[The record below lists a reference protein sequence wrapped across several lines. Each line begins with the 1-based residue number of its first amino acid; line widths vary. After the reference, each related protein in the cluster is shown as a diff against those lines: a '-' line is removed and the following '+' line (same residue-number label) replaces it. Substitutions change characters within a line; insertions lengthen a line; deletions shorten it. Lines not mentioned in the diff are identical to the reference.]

1 MALFYQSGRV
11 SRFAVGTPGFSTET
25 DLVLLV
31 DGAIGVSTLAPR
43 GAIDTPNISIRGD
56 IIDSAEET
64 GAIGYFLTQ
73 DVNGVRWIAA
83 SPSDLTFIRVFENG
97 VQTPGFSSVSGL
109 NFIAQDDYFL
119 EVDQNPGDPNLAD
132 IKFNNPWIKIGYGE
146 TFTNFGLSTS
156 FGSDGTFWSL
166 PGYGT
171 STASGITSVG
181 IGTDRPTEDFQVGIG
196 STGVTIEGEL
206 GRLTA
211 QIIKAKNLELDGN
224 ISAKSIVIDPGI
236 ATFRG
241 NVDAQGISSFSG
253 DVIAGVATV
262 QDLTAV
268 SFFGQNVLTGIT
280 TLGVGIGSTEFT
292 IVASNFESQGA
303 IGTFAVDLYV
313 GNDLYVGGEQFVDQ
327 LNANN
332 VSITGIATINEFE
345 SLVGQSTF
353 FTVGVVTAGQI
364 GFNTGIGTALTI
376 EKGVIGL
383 ATITDALI
391 GVSTIGFADIADANI
406 TGIVTVTEIDVEVI
420 DIERAA
426 VGVLTVGFGKSE
438 SDGTFFRTGVGT
450 IVGFTTVTGDFFVD
464 GDLTVTQQ
472 FTVKDLGAENL
483 EVTGIGTIVNLL
495 SDVGIV
501 TTLFTEGQ
509 VNTGLSTFQEIFT
522 EDLTALSGEIGGIDF
537 PGSGDIAGDD
547 LEFETGRIGIL
558 TGNILDYNIGIF
570 TAISAGVGTI
580 STITGTSLTYS
591 DFSTI
596 NGVSFG
602 NTEVV
607 INQTLRVLD
616 QNEFGIELGDIS
628 DPRTGLTTVA
638 GDLYV
643 GNDLYVGGEQ
653 FIKQLNTENINVSGI
668 ATVNNLELNSGIAT
682 QLDIDYL
689 EVGLG
694 TITNLLSTASTITQ
708 LDAVTVA
715 VSTDPNKFPTIP
727 GQLFAD
733 SSFIE
738 FAVATNEQIQN
749 KITVG
754 FVDEGVIQLNG
765 VLNVVGLSTF
775 ASDVDVNADLDVSGL
790 TSTRDLFVSGIA
802 TINLLDV
809 DQIEA
814 DAINTGIATVRD
826 LTVTG
831 VTTFQ
836 GEVTI
841 EDIIFINQEV
851 TGVSTVTNQIVTG
864 ITTINEARIGFASV
878 GVATVGLLSA
888 TDAEISTI
896 EFENA
901 SGDRIDV
908 DYASIGDDENN
919 GALNVLGVST
929 FTGLTTFG
937 GDVFISGDLTV
948 SGVTS
953 FAQLD
958 AEQSQIGILTVSKIL
973 DSNGFLDAT
982 NLNVTDS
989 FQSIAGVSTLGFTT
1003 ITDSLH
1009 IENNLYVGGI
1019 TTFAGVVNIEE
1030 TSFVNQEV
1038 TGISTVNELFFNI
1051 GIGTQL
1057 DVGILTAQ
1065 QLHVTGVATFKDNV
1079 DIDGSLDVGLGS
1091 ITTQDLY
1098 VTGKAE
1104 IQEADIFDADIE
1116 KLSVTYQTA
1125 GITTTNTAEIGD
1137 LTVTGIASVANFI
1150 SSESTFNGP
1159 SFFNDDLD
1167 IQANV
1172 ELNGFLRVND
1182 SFTSGVSTVNVA
1194 DIFQLEAD
1202 EADITDAFIST
1213 SRIGFSSIGVLNVG
1227 FGSTNQGSFIRT
1239 GVGTIVGFTSITGDL
1254 FIDGNLTV
1262 TGVQSVGQLDA
1273 NQSRIGIL
1281 TVFESIN
1288 LKGDFLQEGTGIST
1302 FTDFFSPVGLVSSL
1316 TVGDINVTGIATA
1329 PRIEVTDLLVQR
1341 NLQVNG
1347 ISSLGAPG
1355 PLGITTTLGDLY
1367 VGGDLFVKDDIFYDE
1382 IVGRN
1387 LFITGIGTIADLR
1400 AGIATIQTL
1409 NGNDLTFDTA
1419 TIRQGT
1425 ILSGNI
1431 TNIVSTAATITTVEV
1446 LSGASISGFLTS
1458 IDSALFEKD
1467 VQIDGEL
1474 DILGPITGSDI
1485 LLSGSIAGIGQS
1497 FRTGDITSIISN
1509 DILSNFIQV
1518 GVAATFNL
1526 LEANSIESLTLVT
1539 GDIVTGNISNT
1550 GLTTTF
1556 DLEVYGT
1563 ANLEDL
1569 FVNGETI
1576 FQNTVN
1582 FARDLVVGGNIEA
1595 AAGIITALDV
1605 IVGRNL
1611 EVSGVTTTTSLLV
1624 NGGTF
1629 SATGLSSFSNGLS
1642 VENGLNVD
1650 FFIANSGVVTSI
1662 QSEDLTSTNVTVT
1675 QQLEFVNSNS
1685 SGIITAND
1693 LDVNGIALFETIQ
1706 SGDINS
1712 DTGSFNAL
1720 SVDDLTYVIGV
1731 GSDLTVGS
1739 AGITTASID
1748 ELSSLDINTN
1758 SITAGIVTVST
1769 KLSYDDIVSTQ
1780 AAQLDSFTATQ
1791 QAVITIPVGARS
1803 VEFSVTVEDASDIH
1817 TTKITSARKGAN
1829 VFWNEYST
1837 VVSNTDLAEFDVV
1850 DVAGETVLL
1859 ATPIGAA
1866 LTRFTVYA
1874 IVHI

>member
-43 GAIDTPNISIRGD
+43 GAIDTPDISIRRD
-56 IIDSAEET
+56 IIDSAQET

-73 DVNGVRWIAA
+73 DVEGVRWIAA

-109 NFIAQDDYFL
+109 NFISQDEYFL
-119 EVDQNPGDPNLAD
+119 EVEQNPGDPNLAD
-132 IKFNNPWIKIGYGE
+132 IKFNNPWIKIGYGD
-146 TFTNFGLSTS
+146 NFGLSTS

-171 STASGITSVG
+171 SQASGITSVG
-181 IGTDRPTEDFQVGIG
+181 IGTDQPREDFQVGIG

-206 GRLTA
+206 GRVTA

-224 ISAKSIVIDPGI
+224 ISAESLIIDPGI

-241 NVDAQGISSFSG
+241 NIDAQGISSFSG
-253 DVIAGVATV
+253 PLIAGIATI

-268 SFFGQNVLTGIT
+268 SFFGENVLTGVT
-280 TLGVGIGSTEFT
+280 TLGVGLGSEAFT
-292 IVASNFESQGA
+292 TVVSNFESLGA

-313 GNDLYVGGEQFVDQ
+313 GNDLYVGGEQFVEQ

-332 VSITGIATINEFE
+332 AVISGIATINEFE
-345 SLVGQSTF
+345 SLVGQSTN
-353 FTVGVVTAGQI
+353 FTAGIITAGQI

-376 EKGVIGL
+376 QRGVIGL

-391 GVSTIGFADIADANI
+391 GVSTIGFADITDANI
-406 TGIVTVTEIDVEVI
+406 SGIATVTEIDVEVI

-426 VGVLTVGFGKSE
+426 VGFLTVGFGKSE
-438 SDGTFFRTGVGT
+438 TDGTFFRTGIGT
-450 IVGFTTVTGDFFVD
+450 IVGFTTVTGDFFID
-464 GDLTVTQQ
+464 GDLTVTDE

-483 EVTGIGTIVNLL
+483 LVTGIGTVVNLV
-495 SDVGIV
+495 SNVGVV
-501 TTLFTEGQ
+501 TSLFTEGQ
-509 VNTGLSTFQEIFT
+509 VNTGIITSAVVETGEIRA
-522 EDLTALSGEIGGIDF
+522 DSGFIGGINF

-570 TAISAGVGTI
+570 TYLSAGVGTI
-580 STITGTSLTYS
+580 STITGTNLSYS

-596 NGVSFG
+596 NGVAFG

-607 INQTLRVLD
+607 VNQTLKVLD
-616 QNEFGIELGDIS
+616 QNKFGIELGDIS
-628 DPRTGLTTVA
+628 DPRVGLTTIA
-638 GDLYV
+638 GDAYV
-643 GNDLYVGGEQ
+643 GKDLYVGGQQ
-653 FIKQLNTENINVSGI
+653 FIKQLNTENISVTGI
-668 ATVNNLELNSGIAT
+668 ATINNLEFNSGIAT

-694 TITNLLSTASTITQ
+694 TITNLLSTASTITA
-708 LDAVTVA
+708 LDARTVA

-738 FAVATNEQIQN
+738 FAVATNEQIQERL
-749 KITVG
+749 TVG
-754 FVDEGVIQLNG
+754 FVDEGEIRVNG
-765 VLNVVGLSTF
+765 VLNVSGLSTF
-775 ASDVDVNADLDVSGL
+775 SDDVDINAHLEVSGL
-790 TSTRDLFVSGIA
+790 TTTSYLYAGVG
-802 TINLLDV
+802 TILQLETDF
-809 DQIEA
+809 IET

-851 TGVSTVTNQIVTG
+851 TGVSTVRDQIVTG
-864 ITTINEARIGFASV
+864 IATINDARIGVASI
-878 GVATVGLLSA
+878 GIATVGLLSA
-888 TDAEISTI
+888 TRAEISTI
-896 EFENA
+896 EFGKATGEYVA
-901 SGDRIDV
+901 VGYGSF
-908 DYASIGDDENN
+908 GDDENQ

-929 FTGLTTFG
+929 FTGLTTFT
-937 GDVFISGDLTV
+937 GDVYIRGDLSVT
-948 SGVTS
+948 GVTS
-953 FAQLD
+953 FKQLD

-982 NLNVTDS
+982 NLNVTDNFKS
-989 FQSIAGVSTLGFTT
+989 TAGVSTLGFTT

-1009 IENNLYVGGI
+1009 IDNNLYVGGI

-1038 TGISTVNELFFNI
+1038 TGISTINNLFFNI

-1057 DVGILTAQ
+1057 QVGILTANT
-1065 QLHVTGVATFKDNV
+1065 LEVTGVSTFNDNITV
-1079 DIDGSLDVGLGS
+1079 IGDIDAGVGT
-1091 ITTQDLY
+1091 IFAQDLE
-1098 VTGKAE
+1098 VSGEAT
-1104 IQEADIFDADIE
+1104 INIADIFDAKVE
-1116 KLSVTYQTA
+1116 NSTVTYETV
-1125 GITTTNTAEIGD
+1125 GVSTINVAEIGD

-1159 SFFNDDLD
+1159 SFFYDDLE
-1167 IQANV
+1167 IQADV

-1182 SFTSGVSTVNVA
+1182 TFTTGVSTVNVA

-1213 SRIGFSSIGVLNVG
+1213 SRIGFSSIGYLNVG
-1227 FGSTNQGSFIRT
+1227 FGSTAQGSFFRT
-1239 GVGTIVGFTSITGDL
+1239 GVGTIVGFTTITGNL
-1254 FIDGNLTV
+1254 FLDGDLTV

-1281 TVFESIN
+1281 TVFDAIN
-1288 LKGDFLQEGTGIST
+1288 LKGDFLQEGTGIAT
-1302 FTDFFSPVGLVSSL
+1302 FTTIDAPVGFVSTL
-1316 TVGDINVTGIATA
+1316 TVNDLNVPGVATA
-1329 PRIEVTDLLVQR
+1329 PFIDVTDLLVQR
-1341 NLQVNG
+1341 NLKVNG

-1355 PLGITTTLGDLY
+1355 PLGFTTTLGDLY

-1409 NGNDLTFDTA
+1409 TGNDLTFDTA
-1419 TIRQGT
+1419 TIRQAN
-1425 ILSGNI
+1425 ILNGNI
-1431 TNIVSTAATITTVEV
+1431 ENIVSASSTISTLEV
-1446 LSGASISGFLTS
+1446 VTGASISGFLTVTN
-1458 IDSALFEKD
+1458 DAVFEND
-1467 VQIDGEL
+1467 VQVDGEL
-1474 DILGPITGSDI
+1474 DVLGPINGSDI
-1485 LLSGSIAGIGQS
+1485 LLTGSIAGIGQS
-1497 FRTGDITSIISN
+1497 FRNGDITNLISN
-1509 DILSNFIQV
+1509 DIQSTFLRV
-1518 GVAATFNL
+1518 GVAATFNI
-1526 LEANSIESLTLVT
+1526 LEANSITSLTLVT

-1556 DLEVYGT
+1556 DLEVYNT

-1569 FVNGETI
+1569 FVNGEAT
-1576 FQNTVN
+1576 FQETVN
-1582 FARDLVVGGNIEA
+1582 LTGDLVVGGNIEA

-1611 EVSGVTTTTSLLV
+1611 EVSGVTTTTSLIV

-1629 SATGLSSFSNGLS
+1629 YATGLSSFSNGLS
-1642 VENGLNVD
+1642 VENGLTVD
-1650 FFIANSGVVTSI
+1650 TITANSGIVTTI
-1662 QSEDLTSTNVTVT
+1662 TVEELTAENLTVT
-1675 QQLEFVNSNS
+1675 QQLEFVNAS
-1685 SGIITAND
+1685 STGILTAND
-1693 LDVNGIALFETIQ
+1693 LDVNGTATFETILTG
-1706 SGDINS
+1706 SIDS
-1712 DTGSFNAL
+1712 DTGDFN
-1720 SVDDLTYVIGV
+1720 SITVDDLTYIIGV

-1739 AGITTASID
+1739 AGITTAAID
-1748 ELSSLDINTN
+1748 DLTSLEIDTGL
-1758 SITAGIVTVST
+1758 ITAGIVTVST
-1769 KLSYDDIVSTQ
+1769 SLSYDDIVSTQ
-1780 AAQLDSFTATQ
+1780 AARLDSFSTAQ
-1791 QAVITIPVGARS
+1791 QAVITIPAGARS
-1803 VEFSVTVEDASDIH
+1803 VEFSVTVEDAADIH
-1817 TTKITSARKGAN
+1817 TTKITSARKGSN

-1837 VVSNTDLAEFDVV
+1837 VVSNTDLAVFDVV
-1850 DVAGETVLL
+1850 DSAGDTVLL